1 MADHFKIPQNINAD
15 DEKLMNLAD
24 LFKAY
29 GDVTRLR
36 IMFRLSDGA
45 CYVTDLADDLG
56 MTQSAISHQLKLLR
70 QAGLVGAKRDGR
82 NIIYSLADEHVST
95 IISQGWDHINE

>member
-1 MADHFKIPQNINAD
+1 MAEHFKIPQSINAD

>member
-1 MADHFKIPQNINAD
+1 MAEHFKIPQSINAD
-15 DEKLMNLAD
+15 DEKLIDLAD

-95 IISQGWDHINE
+95 IIAQGWDHINE

>member
-1 MADHFKIPQNINAD
+1 
-15 DEKLMNLAD
+15 
-24 LFKAY
+24 
-29 GDVTRLR
+29 
-36 IMFRLSDGA
+36 MFRLSEGA
-45 CYVTDLADDLG
+45 CYVNDLADDLG

>member
-1 MADHFKIPQNINAD
+1 MAEHFKIPQSINAD

-82 NIIYSLADEHVST
+82 NIIYSLADDHVST
-95 IISQGWDHINE
+95 IIAQGWDHINE

>member
-1 MADHFKIPQNINAD
+1 MAEHFKIPQNINAD
-15 DEKLMNLAD
+15 DEKLIKLAD

-36 IMFRLSDGA
+36 IMFRLSEGA
-45 CYVTDLADDLG
+45 CFVTDLADDLG

-82 NIIYSLADEHVST
+82 NITYSLADEHVST
-95 IISQGWDHINE
+95 IIAQGWDHINE

>member
-1 MADHFKIPQNINAD
+1 MLLD
-15 DEKLMNLAD
+15 LAD

>member
-1 MADHFKIPQNINAD
+1 MAENFKFPQNINAD
-15 DEKLMNLAD
+15 GEKHIDLAD

-36 IMFRLSDGA
+36 IMFRLSEGA
-45 CYVTDLADDLG
+45 CYVNDLADDLG

-82 NIIYSLADEHVST
+82 NIVYSLADEHVST

>member
-1 MADHFKIPQNINAD
+1 MAEHFKIPQSINAD
-15 DEKLMNLAD
+15 DEKLLDLAD

-36 IMFRLSDGA
+36 IMFRLSEGA
-45 CYVTDLADDLG
+45 CYVNDLADDLG

>member
-1 MADHFKIPQNINAD
+1 
-15 DEKLMNLAD
+15 
-24 LFKAY
+24 
-29 GDVTRLR
+29 
-36 IMFRLSDGA
+36 MFRLSEGA
-45 CYVTDLADDLG
+45 CFVTDLADDLG

-95 IISQGWDHINE
+95 IIAQGWDHINE